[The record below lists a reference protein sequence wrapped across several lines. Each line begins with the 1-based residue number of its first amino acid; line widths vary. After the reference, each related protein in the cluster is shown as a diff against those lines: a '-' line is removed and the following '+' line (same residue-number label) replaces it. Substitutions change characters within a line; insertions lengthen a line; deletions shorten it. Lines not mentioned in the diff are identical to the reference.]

1 MRVPPPCR
9 STAVDPGVG
18 HWRQQGETW
27 CRPEEP
33 LRQQVTRISRGS
45 AEAND
50 GARPGATDWKAH
62 PPRARP
68 ERHRARPQRYRAD
81 HRLVSDSAWNAW
93 ALRTQ
98 STVAGIGAAG
108 GLTLTSTTSRA
119 TLQPGL
125 TKARRYDGEYGAA
138 RRQPFGN
145 SAWNLGGCFP
155 VVAVNRN
162 GLVGKGSPI
171 HDANSAHFDPL
182 SQMDRSEERRV
193 GRERG
198 GWRG

>member
-9 STAVDPGVG
+9 STAVDPGFG
-18 HWRQQGETW
+18 HFRRQGETSY
-27 CRPEEP
+27 RPAGP
-33 LRQQVTRISRGS
+33 AGRRPSRISRGS

-50 GARPGATDWKAH
+50 GARPGATDWKAL

-68 ERHRARPQRYRAD
+68 ERHRARPPRYRAD

-98 STVAGIGAAG
+98 STVARIGAAG
-108 GLTLTSTTSRA
+108 GLTLTSTTSCA

-138 RRQPFGN
+138 WRPPFGN
-145 SAWNLGGCFP
+145 FTWNLGGCLP
-155 VVAVNRN
+155 VVSVNRN
-162 GLVGKGSPI
+162 GQVGKESPI
-171 HDANSAHFDPL
+171 HDARAASFDL
-182 SQMDRSEERRV
+182 L
-193 GRERG
+193 
-198 GWRG
+198 

>member
-9 STAVDPGVG
+9 STAVDLGVG

-27 CRPEEP
+27 CRPEGP
-33 LRQQVTRISRGS
+33 AGRRLSRISRGS

-62 PPRARP
+62 PRRARP
-68 ERHRARPQRYRAD
+68 ERHRARPPRYRAD

-108 GLTLTSTTSRA
+108 GLTLTSTTS
-119 TLQPGL
+119 
-125 TKARRYDGEYGAA
+125 
-138 RRQPFGN
+138 
-145 SAWNLGGCFP
+145 
-155 VVAVNRN
+155 
-162 GLVGKGSPI
+162 
-171 HDANSAHFDPL
+171 
-182 SQMDRSEERRV
+182 
-193 GRERG
+193 
-198 GWRG
+198 